1 MPDDVAPVY
10 IVLGHKRI
18 EDVLL
23 AFVIPL
29 SFHCHIGWLSLRH
42 LKFSSVSKM
51 KVKRVLRLKKVEH
64 NPAVVYFREQVLEP
78 HTRHFITVKFKEG
91 LQGGDCNFEVTN
103 FVVAPDK
110 GLRYTIK
117 L

>member
-1 MPDDVAPVY
+1 
-10 IVLGHKRI
+10 
-18 EDVLL
+18 
-23 AFVIPL
+23 
-29 SFHCHIGWLSLRH
+29 
-42 LKFSSVSKM
+42 M

-78 HTRHFITVKFKEG
+78 YTRHFITVKLKEG

-103 FVVAPDK
+103 FVIAPDK